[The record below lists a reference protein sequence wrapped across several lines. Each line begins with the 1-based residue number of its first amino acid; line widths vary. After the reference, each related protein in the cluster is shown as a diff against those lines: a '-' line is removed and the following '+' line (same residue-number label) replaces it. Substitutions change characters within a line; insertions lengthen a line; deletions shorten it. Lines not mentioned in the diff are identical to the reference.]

1 MKKSPFLISRELE
14 KQVDIEQL
22 LFLDIVAPA
31 EEMEE
36 GNNEPY
42 EGQYVL
48 TLEGVNLSW
57 FALKVIRDFLVEK
70 NELESAD

>member
-1 MKKSPFLISRELE
+1 MKRSPFLISKELE

-31 EEMEE
+31 EEMDEDS
-36 GNNEPY
+36 NEPY

-57 FALKVIRDFLVEK
+57 FTLKVIRDFLIEK
-70 NELESAD
+70 NELDSAD